1 MLKYFLIILL
11 FYNSLQ
17 KAKVY
22 YTENITSSNIVK
34 IFKKLK
40 VNLSG
45 NIGLKVHSG
54 EIGGIYF
61 LRPDF
66 LQEIY
71 DYVNGTFIECNAAY
85 EGGRHTTA
93 LHKKLL
99 KDHGWLNNS
108 RRFVIMDENPE
119 DDFNLTVDDPLAISE
134 NMVGGHLDDF
144 DSIIVLAHW
153 KGHPMGGFGGALK
166 QLSIGFGSQRGK
178 TWIHT
183 AGNTTNWTQMDDYL
197 ADQID
202 FTNAMGD
209 AASTIVKH
217 FRNKGGI
224 VFINVMSNISLWC
237 DCAGDLAPVPRI
249 HDMGIL
255 ASTDPVAIDRA
266 SLDLI
271 IQNVDNGTDE
281 LLEQIKNLTGENTIF
296 AAEKHGI
303 GTQDYDLIDMD
314 DEPDEPDD
322 SDYTILII
330 IICSVVAVLL
340 IGGIVGFLIYKK
352 KQNPNRE
359 TIGKIS
365 LINRSTEKN
374 E

>member
-1 MLKYFLIILL
+1 MLKYFLIIVL
-11 FYNSLQ
+11 FCNSLQ

-22 YTENITSSNIVK
+22 YTEKITSSNIVK
-34 IFKKLK
+34 MFQKLK
-40 VNLSG
+40 VNLPG

-54 EIGGIYF
+54 EIGGLYF
-61 LRPDF
+61 LHPDF

-71 DYVNGTFIECNAAY
+71 DYVDGTFIECNAAY
-85 EGGRHTTA
+85 EGGRHNTEV
-93 LHKKLL
+93 HKQLL
-99 KDHGWLNNS
+99 KDHGWLDNN

-119 DDFNLTVDDPLAISE
+119 DDFNLTVDDPLEISE
-134 NMVGGHLDDF
+134 NIVGGHLDDF

-166 QLSIGFGSQRGK
+166 QLSIGFASQRGK

-183 AGNTTNWTQMDDYL
+183 TGNTTNWVEMDDHL
-197 ADQID
+197 ADQVN

-209 AASTIVKH
+209 AASSIVKH

-237 DCAGDLAPVPRI
+237 DCAGALSPVPRI

-271 IQNVDNGTDE
+271 IQNVDNGTEE

-303 GTQDYDLIDMD
+303 GTQEYDLIDMD
-314 DEPDEPDD
+314 SDEPDD
-322 SDYTILII
+322 SDYTLLII

-340 IGGIVGFLIYKK
+340 IGGIVGFVIYKK
-352 KQNPNRE
+352 KQKPNNEE

-365 LINRSTEKN
+365 LINRSTDKSE
-374 E
+374 

>member
-1 MLKYFLIILL
+1 
-11 FYNSLQ
+11 
-17 KAKVY
+17 
-22 YTENITSSNIVK
+22 
-34 IFKKLK
+34 
-40 VNLSG
+40 
-45 NIGLKVHSG
+45 
-54 EIGGIYF
+54 
-61 LRPDF
+61 
-66 LQEIY
+66 
-71 DYVNGTFIECNAAY
+71 
-85 EGGRHTTA
+85 
-93 LHKKLL
+93 
-99 KDHGWLNNS
+99 
-108 RRFVIMDENPE
+108 
-119 DDFNLTVDDPLAISE
+119 
-134 NMVGGHLDDF
+134 
-144 DSIIVLAHW
+144 
-153 KGHPMGGFGGALK
+153 
-166 QLSIGFGSQRGK
+166 
-178 TWIHT
+178 
-183 AGNTTNWTQMDDYL
+183 MDDYL

-237 DCAGDLAPVPRI
+237 DCAGALSPVPKI